1 MALTKL
7 IIIENLNLQRK
18 FHRLILTFFSGLLGI
33 SLVYGKINP
42 QQYLTMNNKSTDKKD
57 AFTSLS
63 SSANQTISSTSQAS
77 SVNQIF
83 PSTSQTLPTNQTI
96 PTSEKITEQEN
107 VATVNPINVVN
118 PQNNITT
125 SINPFTLPKNNET
138 LPSHNNYNLTIP
150 SSNKNTSTTTHSIPK
165 RTYFGMTE
173 DEISYLRTVLVYAN
187 SKLPSFNTITDF
199 SKLTDEEMMRLF
211 SNYYELSQ
219 NYTEGVELFP
229 STKVV
234 KNDGVRPTFNYK
246 LPLATAR
253 EVAKNAFG
261 KTFSDNININIDN
274 SALNTL
280 NFNIANDYLDFTYR
294 GEVSNPKRICDIEN
308 VEYSDDRKSLTV
320 SYKCNGN
327 SLISGVMTYYEK
339 KAVFKRNYNNNKFPF
354 MLISNTLQKE
364 TNKDN
369 SNYQGKEV
377 NFGQM
382 KLNVPKCW
390 GYEYIGDNV
399 INFYEP
405 KTRKKGGTGNL
416 LSLAKLTDIERKK
429 YHSNTYIY
437 DPYDEEKACCFIFVK
452 SNQAYVEKGEKYPTK
467 E

>member
-7 IIIENLNLQRK
+7 IIIENLNLQRI

-57 AFTSLS
+57 FFTSQS
-63 SSANQTISSTSQAS
+63 SSANQTIPFTSQAS

-125 SINPFTLPKNNET
+125 NINPFTLPKDNET
-138 LPSHNNYNLTIP
+138 LPSNNNYNLTIP

-187 SKLPSFNTITDF
+187 SNIPSFNTITDF
-199 SKLTDEEMMRLF
+199 SKLTDEEMMLLF

-219 NYTEGVELFP
+219 NYTEGIELFP

-246 LPLATAR
+246 LPLPTAR

-261 KTFSDNININIDN
+261 KTFSDNINIDN

-280 NFNIANDYLDFTYR
+280 NINIANDYLDFTYR
-294 GEVSNPKRICDIEN
+294 GEVSNPKRICDIEI

-320 SYKCNGN
+320 SYKCNGH

-369 SNYQGKEV
+369 SNYHGKEV
-377 NFGQM
+377 NFGHI
-382 KLNVPKCW
+382 KLNVPKYL
-390 GYEYIGDNV
+390 GYEYIGDNI

-405 KTRKKGGTGNL
+405 KTRKKGGTRN
-416 LSLAKLTDIERKK
+416 KHK
-429 YHSNTYIY
+429 YGSKIR
-437 DPYDEEKACCFIFVK
+437 C
-452 SNQAYVEKGEKYPTK
+452 
-467 E
+467 